1 MKFEA
6 LKRLY
11 AKAVTDGN
19 RTIDTV
25 PEILRADVQTLIDQ
39 ESTTNKEE

>member
-6 LKRLY
+6 LKKLY
-11 AKAVTDGN
+11 AKAVIDGD

-25 PEILRADVQTLIDQ
+25 PEVLRADVQTLINA
-39 ESTTNKEE
+39 EPKPKEE

>member
-11 AKAVTDGN
+11 AKAITDGD

-25 PEILRADVQTLIDQ
+25 PEILRADVQTLVDQ
-39 ESTTNKEE
+39 APKETEE